1 MKGQKKL
8 TRREMLKLS
17 GTVAAGSVLAAACA
31 SAVAPTPVPPTPVPP
46 TVAPTA
52 VPPTVAPTK
61 VPPTSAPAPA
71 VAAGPVTLEV
81 YNPSGAFAVT
91 QTFSAR
97 LDTLAG
103 KTICEVMNGSW
114 RYEDTFPLIREL
126 LQKQFPTAKF
136 ITYDKFPALS
146 KATDV
151 AGLEDA
157 VKAAGCQAVIVGNA
171 G

>member
-17 GTVAAGSVLAAACA
+17 GTVAAGSLLAACA
-31 SAVAPTPVPPTPVPP
+31 PAVAPTPVPATPVPP

-71 VAAGPVTLEV
+71 GPVTLEL
-81 YNPSGAFAVT
+81 YNPSGAFEVS
-91 QTFSAR
+91 QLFSKR

-103 KTICEVMNGSW
+103 KTICELSNGSW
-114 RYEDTFPLIREL
+114 EDDRTFPYIRAL
-126 LQKQFPTAKF
+126 LQKTYPTAKF
-136 ITYDKFPALS
+136 IPYTEFPVGTAVIPYPEVAALAKS
-146 KATDV
+146 K
-151 AGLEDA
+151 
-157 VKAAGCQAVIVGNA
+157 GCDAVIVGNA